1 MGQLS
6 FATETPGITV
16 SRTDNVLPFHASR
29 SSRNGLARV
38 TQSGL
43 SGGVVVS
50 LPLASRESRR
60 GASRTEV
67 SIGDSP
73 TEPLGGKETRFTS
86 FDFIATALLILS
98 VFAAPALIWSLLRS
112 ASFG

>member
-6 FATETPGITV
+6 FATQRPAITV
-16 SRTDNVLPFHASR
+16 SRTGNVVPFHASR
-29 SSRNGLARV
+29 SSRNGLARA
-38 TQSGL
+38 TQLGL
-43 SGGVVVS
+43 SEGVVVP

-60 GASRTEV
+60 GASRTEE
-67 SIGDSP
+67 SISDSP
-73 TEPLGGKETRFTS
+73 AGPSGGKETRFTS

-98 VFAAPALIWSLLRS
+98 VFAAPALVWSLLRS